1 LDRTSIDVLSLDIP
15 DASPWSSDTPAV
27 KWLLDTSTDP
37 EVIIAAA
44 GLVPEIEWP
53 LHLDISYILYQLR
66 DTFMTC
72 FDVQGQLVSR
82 SKEGATICAAALNHM
97 YCENLPRLGLRG
109 LYNTKPD
116 RRMFERSWKS
126 IETLDGNL
134 SATSV
139 LGLGRWILGDHDVTK
154 LLSRLERRDSD
165 IPLVWLS
172 HILPYCMLIEKNHA
186 PELASLGTYV
196 IDTLLS
202 SAPSDRIIANCA
214 LLACQILGYTFE
226 WKVVARTDKRQEH

>member
-1 LDRTSIDVLSLDIP
+1 
-15 DASPWSSDTPAV
+15 
-27 KWLLDTSTDP
+27 
-37 EVIIAAA
+37 
-44 GLVPEIEWP
+44 
-53 LHLDISYILYQLR
+53 
-66 DTFMTC
+66 M
-72 FDVQGQLVSR
+72 
-82 SKEGATICAAALNHM
+82 
-97 YCENLPRLGLRG
+97 
-109 LYNTKPD
+109 
-116 RRMFERSWKS
+116 
-126 IETLDGNL
+126 
-134 SATSV
+134 TSV

-154 LLSRLERRDSD
+154 LSKLQRQDSD

-196 IDTLLS
+196 IDALLS